1 MMSTNEDAS
10 PVPATCGNCRTPLDG
25 PYCHQCGQPI
35 KGLIRPLS
43 GWIADFFDSV
53 FDYDGRLP
61 RTLIPLLLRPGFLT
75 REYTAGR
82 RVRYVTPVRL
92 FLFLTVILFIAIRLA
107 SNLDLSQATAE
118 LAPAPEDRERV
129 ERVVDWLPA
138 AEREDALQA
147 ALDPP
152 DARTGDP
159 IQIEGVVDDGDP
171 VSISWLPDSLN
182 AQLDGATKHMAAN
195 LRRINRDPTAFIE
208 QMLSVAPQTLFFMLP
223 LFAVLLK
230 LSYLF
235 KRRLYTEHLLV
246 ALHSHAFIA
255 FTLLIILGLAVLSSA
270 LSGTPRLAGAADWIA
285 AALWIWIPVT
295 LLLTQ
300 KRVYGQGWSM
310 TLLKFAIIGT
320 CYMVLLVF
328 VSLLTLLLSL
338 LLW

>member
-1 MMSTNEDAS
+1 MTTNENAS
-10 PVPATCGNCRTPLDG
+10 AAPAACGNCRTPLSG

-61 RTLIPLLLRPGFLT
+61 RTLVPLLLRPGFLT

-92 FLFLTVILFIAIRLA
+92 FLFLTVILFVAIRLV
-107 SNLDLSQATAE
+107 SNLDIGRVTAE
-118 LAPAPEDRERV
+118 LAPAQDDRERV
-129 ERVVDWLPA
+129 ERIVGWLPDSQ
-138 AEREDALQA
+138 RDDALRA

-152 DARTGDP
+152 AA
-159 IQIEGVVDDGDP
+159 QNEGVIQVDGLAEDSEPFTIG
-171 VSISWLPDSLN
+171 WLPDGANDQLN
-182 AQLDGATKHMAAN
+182 HAARHMAAN
-195 LRRINRDPTAFIE
+195 MRRINQDPTAFIE

-223 LFAVLLK
+223 IFAVLLK
-230 LSYLF
+230 VFYLF

-255 FTLLIILGLAVLSSA
+255 FALLIIVGLAALSSTLA
-270 LSGTPRLAGAADWIA
+270 HIGWLAGTFDVIA
-285 AALWIWIPVT
+285 AVLWVWIPVT
-295 LLLTQ
+295 LFLTQ
-300 KRVYGQGWSM
+300 KRVYGQGWLM
-310 TLLKFAIIGT
+310 TTIKFVVIGT
-320 CYMVLLVF
+320 LYFILLV
-328 VSLLTLLLSL
+328 VGSLLTLLLSL